1 MVRSYKFNSKWCRNN
16 RPAQVIGWC
25 FRWFGVINPKYIA
38 AASSECCEGLEE
50 RNALPTHRR
59 ERTPGRNPDGGEAVV
74 VAVSERIRIAAV
86 DVRSVETD
94 HGPARDAVIGPEREA
109 FAGDKRIAAIG
120 EIDKTSCMEREAGGG
135 VVRPGYVNDRVG
147 RAAAARRKPV
157 GDDAP
162 GNEIGTV
169 VVGLHHGDS
178 SGDVCFFSY
187 GSRYFGIGIESPGGI
202 VFPSSDVAFHVYP
215 GSGGAAGHLFV
226 VFGRFSGI
234 GVEIGRGVGVG
245 CLCGENARA

>member
-1 MVRSYKFNSKWCRNN
+1 M
-16 RPAQVIGWC
+16 
-25 FRWFGVINPKYIA
+25 
-38 AASSECCEGLEE
+38 E
-50 RNALPTHRR
+50 RKALPTHRR
-59 ERTPGRNPDGGEAVV
+59 ESTPGWNPDGGEAVV

-120 EIDKTSCMEREAGGG
+120 EIDKAGCMERETGGG

-162 GNEIGTV
+162 GNDTI
-169 VVGLHHGDS
+169 D
-178 SGDVCFFSY
+178 
-187 GSRYFGIGIESPGGI
+187 I
-202 VFPSSDVAFHVYP
+202 
-215 GSGGAAGHLFV
+215 
-226 VFGRFSGI
+226 
-234 GVEIGRGVGVG
+234 
-245 CLCGENARA
+245 